1 MNNLLDKVT
10 DKKGIL
16 AKIATI
22 SVTMIAIVNLVTF
35 YKNNIQKPK
44 VEVIDTD
51 YTKGIANLK
60 INGRDF
66 ILRGDSS
73 YLIEGDWGIRFGT
86 TFDKKASTNYNR
98 IELLKRGMVYK
109 IIS

>member
-1 MNNLLDKVT
+1 MNNLLEKAI

-16 AKIATI
+16 AKIATV
-22 SVTMIAIVNLVTF
+22 SVTIIAIVNLVNF

-44 VEVIDTD
+44 VEVVNTD
-51 YTKGIANLK
+51 YIKGVANLI
-60 INGRDF
+60 INGREF
-66 ILRGDSS
+66 VLRGDSS

-86 TFDKKASTNYNR
+86 TFDKTANTNYNR